1 MSLLVSSREYLVIE
15 KCQILLYDNDKR
27 IDQKRE
33 VQKTNIYTQ
42 TYRHRHTVRHRHT
55 CIDIHIDAGID
66 YRRRLV

>member
-42 TYRHRHTVRHRHT
+42 TYRHRHIDTNILSDT
-55 CIDIHIDAGID
+55 DIH
-66 YRRRLV
+66 V